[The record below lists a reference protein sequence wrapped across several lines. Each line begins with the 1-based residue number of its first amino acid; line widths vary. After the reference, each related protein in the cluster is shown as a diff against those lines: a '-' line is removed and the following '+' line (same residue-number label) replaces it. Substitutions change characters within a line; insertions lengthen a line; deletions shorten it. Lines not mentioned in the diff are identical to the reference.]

1 MGNIF
6 KDGSVDNIYKLD
18 GKVPLLR
25 AIPFGLQHVWA
36 MFVANI
42 APVLIVAAACQLS
55 EKETAYLV
63 QGAMFIAGIGTIFQ
77 LYPKFRIGSGF
88 PIVMGISFTFVSVLC
103 VIGANYGY
111 PACIGAI
118 IIGGIF
124 EGTFGLFAKYWRK
137 LISPIVAASVVTS
150 IGFSLL
156 NVGATSFGGG
166 SGSPDFGSFQNLFLG
181 SVTLLSCIIFS
192 IFAKKN
198 LKPLS
203 VLFGL
208 IVGYIIAIIMGVVDF
223 SSLKDTQIV
232 ALPKILPYKP
242 EFNIGAIV
250 SVALIYLVSAAETMG
265 DTSVISAAVL
275 KRPATDKEISG
286 AITCDGYISALSGV
300 IGAIPITS
308 FSQNIGIVAVTKVV
322 NRFTI
327 LTGALIMIL
336 AGLFP
341 AIGAALATLPEAVLG
356 GCTIMLFGN
365 IVLSGIQ
372 MLSDCGFTHR
382 NVTIAALSLSIGL
395 GFTQV
400 SDIFCNMPVIIQNI
414 FAQNCVAIV
423 FVLAI
428 IMNLILPKDNVKA

>member
-1 MGNIF
+1 MKNIF
-6 KDGSVDNIYKLD
+6 NSGSVENIYKLE
-18 GKVPLLR
+18 GRVPLFK
-25 AIPFGLQHVWA
+25 AIPFGLQHIWA

-42 APVLIVAAACQLS
+42 APVLIVAAACNMS
-55 EKETAYLV
+55 ESETAYLV
-63 QGAMFIAGIGTIFQ
+63 QCAMFIAGIGTMFQ

-103 VIGANYGY
+103 VIGVNYGY
-111 PACIGAI
+111 EACIGAVI
-118 IIGGIF
+118 VGGIF

-166 SGSPDFGSFQNLFLG
+166 SGSADFGSFQNLFLG
-181 SVTLLSCIIFS
+181 SVTLAACLLFN
-192 IFAKKN
+192 IFAKKS

-203 VLFGL
+203 ILFGL
-208 IVGYIIAIIMGVVDF
+208 VVGYIVAIFMGKVDF
-223 SSLKDTQIV
+223 SSLSNTEII
-232 ALPKILPYKP
+232 AFPKILPYTPK
-242 EFNIGAIV
+242 FDIGAIV
-250 SVALIYLVSAAETMG
+250 SVALIYLVSAAETIG
-265 DTSVISAAVL
+265 DTSVISGYVL

-286 AITCDGYISALSGV
+286 AITCDGFISALSGV

-308 FSQNIGIVAVTKVV
+308 FSQNIGIITMTKVV
-322 NRFTI
+322 NRFVI
-327 LTGALIMIL
+327 FTGAVVLIL

-341 AIGAALATLPEAVLG
+341 IIGGALSTLPEAVLG

-372 MLSDCGFTHR
+372 MLADCGFTQR
-382 NVTIAALSLSIGL
+382 NITIAALSLSIGL

-400 SDIFCNMPVIIQNI
+400 SDIFCKMPIVIRNI

-423 FVLAI
+423 FVIAI
-428 IMNLILPKDNVKA
+428 VLNLILPKDQNK